1 MFVLISWLPI
11 FIKDGLGISYQDD
24 TATFILLILVPSV
37 VSVVFVNLGGYLSD
51 LFIKK
56 GHRILTVRKTCTV
69 IGFGGSSLA
78 LAILPSVGSIIGV
91 MTMLSI
97 VNMCAGLGTGGYSV
111 NHADIGP
118 KHTGSIMGIS
128 STIATIPGIVGVAIS
143 GVLVDLTGSFDSVFY
158 LSSAILLFGGTFY
171 LTFASTTKQFE

>member
-1 MFVLISWLPI
+1 
-11 FIKDGLGISYQDD
+11 
-24 TATFILLILVPSV
+24 
-37 VSVVFVNLGGYLSD
+37 
-51 LFIKK
+51 
-56 GHRILTVRKTCTV
+56 
-69 IGFGGSSLA
+69 
-78 LAILPSVGSIIGV
+78 

-97 VNMCAGLGTGGYSV
+97 ANMCAGLGTGGYSV

-143 GVLVDLTGSFDSVFY
+143 GVLVDVTGSFDSVFY

-171 LTFASTTKQFE
+171 LTFASTTKQFD